1 MVKIARLF
9 GYTAMGVGNHDFD
22 DGSEGLLPFVANC
35 SFPVLGANL
44 NLTSYPELG
53 EYLKKSTI
61 GNLIWQKGPLHFV
74 LFIQILL
81 YLLCSHRQR
90 RQNWHH
96 WLHHQGP

>member
-1 MVKIARLF
+1 MVKIVRLF

-22 DGSEGLLPFVANC
+22 DGYEGLLPFVANC

-61 GNLIWQKGPLHFV
+61 GNFV
-74 LFIQILL
+74 RGT
-81 YLLCSHRQR
+81 LLCPKIHYVFS
-90 RQNWHH
+90 
-96 WLHHQGP
+96 L